1 LTRARTIFALFFC
14 AVLAGCGSGHHTAT
28 TTGPAHG
35 TKTLQ
40 LWFLRG
46 NELSPVRV
54 SVPDSTAIA
63 TAALERLLTGPPAG
77 YRTAIP
83 RGTQL
88 ESIAVSGGRAS
99 IRLSTRQLS
108 HSAEGQ
114 IVFTLTQFAT
124 VSAVDGGPLAAPAG
138 RGDFADL
145 TARAPIFVASPE
157 RDSAV
162 SSPVRAHGT
171 ADVFEGTLAVDVW
184 SGGSRVRTQTIQA
197 TSGSGTRGT
206 WSASIRVP
214 PGPARLVFYE
224 PSAENGARLHATTV
238 LLTVR

>member
-1 LTRARTIFALFFC
+1 LTRARTILVLFLC
-14 AVLAGCGSGHHTAT
+14 VALAGCGSGHHVAT
-28 TTGPAHG
+28 TTGAAHG
-35 TKTLQ
+35 TKTLE
-40 LWFLRG
+40 LWFLKG

-54 SVPDSTAIA
+54 SVPDTPAVA
-63 TAALERLLTGPPAG
+63 TAALERLLSGAPAG

-83 RGTQL
+83 RGTRL
-88 ESIAVSGGRAS
+88 ES
-99 IRLSTRQLS
+99 IRLSARHLS

-124 VSAVDGGPLAAPAG
+124 VSAVDGGPFAAPAG
-138 RGDFADL
+138 RAGFADL

-197 TSGSGTRGT
+197 SSGSGTRGT